1 MTILNTQSSK
11 RGATTIRAEPAAED
25 ASRTPSTPPGPQT
38 KVVNFLYNFH
48 RFILYKPAKRV
59 TFCQFFAIV
68 SRLNKLFVNKLYT
81 FRLTF
86 STRFQLLIFNISV
99 NCSCVF
105 EIMEFSELIHGYFM
119 TFSLRK

>member
-11 RGATTIRAEPAAED
+11 RGATPIRAEQAAGD
-25 ASRTPSTPPGPQT
+25 ASRTPSTPQGPPMEA
-38 KVVNFLYNFH
+38 VNFLYIFR
-48 RFILYKPAKRV
+48 RFILYKPSKRV

-68 SRLNKLFVNKLYT
+68 SRLNKLFVNKLYQ

-86 STRFQLLIFNISV
+86 SPMFQLLIFNISV

-119 TFSLRK
+119 TFSLQK